1 MKSVV
6 QSAFNDCALNITIVR
21 LNTMV
26 SFNAKIELRQHNF
39 HLKIDNFTK
48 VYVFVEDLAVRKMYV
63 DLDILL
69 GYCSCS
75 INVSLYFCKVP
86 SVTTQKLA
94 ANPFN

>member
-1 MKSVV
+1 MISVV

-48 VYVFVEDLAVRKMYV
+48 VYVFVEDLEVRKMYV
-63 DLDILL
+63 DLDYFIRLL
-69 GYCSCS
+69 FMFDKRFLIFLQSALCNNTKIGGES
-75 INVSLYFCKVP
+75 I
-86 SVTTQKLA
+86 
-94 ANPFN
+94 